1 MTEIIEWMTRMTR
14 QGFPCLFHLLTGLY
28 CPGCGGTRAVRAMAA
43 GNLRLS
49 FQYHPLVLY
58 TAAVLTVELL
68 SLAISKAA
76 KNPRWYLGHE
86 TLFVYIAAGIIV
98 VNWIGKNVLL
108 VFFGIDLLPACG

>member
-86 TLFVYIAAGIIV
+86 TLFVYSGRDYRGQLDRQECAAGIL
-98 VNWIGKNVLL
+98 WH
-108 VFFGIDLLPACG
+108 

>member
-68 SLAISKAA
+68 SLAISKA
-76 KNPRWYLGHE
+76 RC
-86 TLFVYIAAGIIV
+86 V
-98 VNWIGKNVLL
+98 
-108 VFFGIDLLPACG
+108 